1 MSLLPALSSVLVLLY
16 LQLCLFMKRNSK
28 ILFSPR
34 TTEIPF
40 TSARAL
46 VKECATQQGKEIV
59 YSRDV
64 RPTCP
69 TYINAQH
76 RCRAP
81 LLNESLP
88 QLDLVASWEGETSKG
103 QKVTLVTQLNLERWY
118 WAVLQN
124 MWARR

>member
-1 MSLLPALSSVLVLLY
+1 MKASSLRRHLADMHSVYQQTVAAEEML
-16 LQLCLFMKRNSK
+16 
-28 ILFSPR
+28 
-34 TTEIPF
+34 
-40 TSARAL
+40 
-46 VKECATQQGKEIV
+46 EC
-59 YSRDV
+59 
-64 RPTCP
+64 RPTETHIVSKWSHAGLSCP

-118 WAVLQN
+118 WAVLQIK
-124 MWARR
+124 WARRCWFGQGL